1 MNSKIDFVNGKT
13 GTSLLKMVMPL
24 LMAMFLTMAYNMVD
38 SLWVGNLLG
47 ENAYAA
53 LADSTALILILNAIA
68 MGAGNGIAI
77 LIAHV
82 VGAGEKEKAERMVGV
97 VVFLS
102 VLFSAVIMILAE
114 VLLPAILRA
123 LQTPQEIF
131 NDAYGYLSIYL
142 LGYVFLYLYVQFTS
156 IFRAY
161 GDPMLQMK
169 GMFFT
174 TLFNAVIDPFLIRLM
189 GLNGAAWA
197 TVLSEVLC
205 LGYAI
210 LYYRKK
216 KLFSIDMKGIWKEH
230 AYVTQ
235 ILSDAIP
242 SALQQ
247 CMPAISS
254 AVMVVLV
261 SSFGVTSIA
270 AYGVTNK
277 LEIFLFYPAMA
288 MNMALVTSVGQ
299 CAGAGRI
306 DRVKD
311 YMKFACLI
319 GSIFVGVVSVL
330 IIPFAGQL
338 SHLFVPADAAAEIV
352 KRFFS
357 IISIGYVMYMLTS
370 CFLGELSGLGKPGFS
385 MLLFFVYYIVVRVP
399 LASVFVR
406 TSLGLDGIWVSILIS
421 HVLAAVLAG
430 IVAVKNLAGD
440 VSVFHQNGENAS
452 D

>member
-82 VGAGEKEKAERMVGV
+82 VGAGEKQKAERMVGV

-102 VLFSAVIMILAE
+102 VLFS
-114 VLLPAILRA
+114 

-330 IIPFAGQL
+330 IILFAGQL

-370 CFLGELSGLGKPGFS
+370 CFLGELSGLGKSGFS

>member
-24 LMAMFLTMAYNMVD
+24 LMAMFLTIAYNMVD

-53 LADSTALILILNAIA
+53 LADSTALILNAIA
-68 MGAGNGIAI
+68 MGAVNGIAI

-82 VGAGEKEKAERMVGV
+82 VGAGEKEKADRMVGV

-142 LGYVFLYLYVQFTS
+142 LGYVFLYLYIQFTS

-254 AVMVVLV
+254 AIMVVLV

-277 LEIFLFYPAMA
+277 LEIFPFYPAMA

-299 CAGAGRI
+299 CAGADRI

-330 IIPFAGQL
+330 IILFAGQL

-370 CFLGELSGLGKPGFS
+370 CFLGE
-385 MLLFFVYYIVVRVP
+385 
-399 LASVFVR
+399 
-406 TSLGLDGIWVSILIS
+406 
-421 HVLAAVLAG
+421 
-430 IVAVKNLAGD
+430 
-440 VSVFHQNGENAS
+440 
-452 D
+452 

>member
-1 MNSKIDFVNGKT
+1 
-13 GTSLLKMVMPL
+13 
-24 LMAMFLTMAYNMVD
+24 
-38 SLWVGNLLG
+38 
-47 ENAYAA
+47 
-53 LADSTALILILNAIA
+53 
-68 MGAGNGIAI
+68 
-77 LIAHV
+77 
-82 VGAGEKEKAERMVGV
+82 
-97 VVFLS
+97 
-102 VLFSAVIMILAE
+102 
-114 VLLPAILRA
+114 
-123 LQTPQEIF
+123 
-131 NDAYGYLSIYL
+131 
-142 LGYVFLYLYVQFTS
+142 
-156 IFRAY
+156 
-161 GDPMLQMK
+161 MLQMK

-330 IIPFAGQL
+330 IILFAGQL

-370 CFLGELSGLGKPGFS
+370 CFLGELSGLGKSGFS